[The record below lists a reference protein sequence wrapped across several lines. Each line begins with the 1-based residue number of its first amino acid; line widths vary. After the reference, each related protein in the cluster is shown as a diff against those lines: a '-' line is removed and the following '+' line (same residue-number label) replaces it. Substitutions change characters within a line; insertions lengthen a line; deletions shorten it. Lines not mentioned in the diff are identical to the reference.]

1 MKIHTVGGYEKVGA
15 NMTAVEVNDKI
26 VIMDMG
32 ADIERIV
39 EHGEN
44 IEEMKTV
51 EAIETKVVPEDSKI
65 KDRRE
70 DVEAIIIGHG
80 HQDHCRG
87 LPKLAN
93 AYNCPIITA
102 PYTADIIERFIENDR
117 ENVKNDIIRLKPGSD
132 FDISKDFELEFFPI
146 THSIPQ
152 AALTVLRTSDG
163 NLVYSL
169 DFKLDDHPTL
179 GDPVNYDKLK
189 ELGNEGVK
197 AYIADCTRADKP
209 GKTGPELDAKRE
221 LERIISQAYQN
232 KKGVVVT
239 TFSSHI
245 ARLNNIIDANN
256 WEREIVM
263 LGRSLKEYTK
273 DAQKNDLIDLSGIK
287 IGSYRDE
294 VENIL
299 KEVSKNKSNYLL
311 VTTGNQG
318 EPNAMLSRLAN
329 KDYPFQIDPQ
339 DLVIFSSVT
348 IPTPVNE
355 LNRKYLKRRLRQAG
369 ADLEVDVHSHGHA
382 KREDHREMIQ
392 MLDPTCVIPAHGGKE
407 KLSSMT
413 SLAREE
419 GVEKVRL
426 AKNGGEISIR

>member
-1 MKIHTVGGYEKVGA
+1 MKIHTIGGYEKVGA
-15 NMTAVEVNDKI
+15 NMTAVEVDGKI
-26 VIMDMG
+26 VILDIG

-39 EHGEN
+39 KHGQN
-44 IEEMKTV
+44 IEDMKTV
-51 EAIETKVVPEDSKI
+51 EAIETKVVPDDSKI

-70 DVEAIIIGHG
+70 DVVGIVIGHG

-93 AYNCPIITA
+93 AYDCPIVVT

-117 ENVKNDIIRLKPGSD
+117 ENVKNDIIRLELGD
-132 FDISKDFELEFFPI
+132 VFELSKDFELELAPI
-146 THSIPQ
+146 THSIPH
-152 AALTVLRTSDG
+152 AALTILRTSEG

-169 DFKLDDHPTL
+169 DFKLDDNPTL
-179 GDPVNYDKLK
+179 GKPVDYDKLRK
-189 ELGNEGVK
+189 LGEEEIKV
-197 AYIADCTRADKP
+197 YIVDCTRADEP
-209 GKTGPELDAKRE
+209 GKTRSELETKRE
-221 LERIISQAYQN
+221 LERIISQAN
-232 KKGVVVT
+232 HDKKGVIVT

-256 WEREIVM
+256 WEREIIM

-273 DAQKNDLIDLSGIK
+273 DAQKNDLINLSGIK

-294 VENIL
+294 VESIL

-318 EPNAMLSRLAN
+318 EPNAMLSRIAN
-329 KDYPFQIDPQ
+329 KDYPYQVGPE

-355 LNRKYLKRRLRQAG
+355 LNRQYLKRRLKQEG
-369 ADLEVDVHSHGHA
+369 AELRVDVHSHGHA
-382 KREDHREMIQ
+382 TREDHRDMIR
-392 MLDPTCVIPAHGGKE
+392 MLDPEFVIPAHGGEE
-407 KLSSMT
+407 KLSSLA

-419 GVEKVRL
+419 GVEKVKL
-426 AKNGGEISIR
+426 AKNGGEISVK